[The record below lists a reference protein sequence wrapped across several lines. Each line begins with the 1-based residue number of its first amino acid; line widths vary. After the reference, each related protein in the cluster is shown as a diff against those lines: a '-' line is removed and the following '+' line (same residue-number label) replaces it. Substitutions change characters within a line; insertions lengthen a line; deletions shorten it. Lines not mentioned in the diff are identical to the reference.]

1 MIEGSPR
8 LISIN
13 VTMDKIQL
21 KNYNAEEFLQAI
33 SHNGEL
39 YSLLNGRY
47 VFRGHSSEKWDLI
60 PTALREKAFDRVYFD
75 DEHRITSKISS
86 DAPDWECL
94 QIEREI
100 GILRNFY
107 EKCDK
112 YGLAIP
118 EIPRLRKD
126 IFNALASNLINQYE
140 DWISEDFY
148 ELAAL
153 AQHYGLP
160 TRLLDWSY
168 SVFVALYF
176 AISGIRTINDS
187 ELTPGIVIWALDTRL
202 TDPVYHKGTPLKIIR
217 PKYDGNLNLCAQKG
231 LFTFWL
237 VKKGE
242 NPQTSKGNINS
253 TNRQPLDKLITENL
267 EVDDMPLMYKIV
279 ICRENLSE
287 LYDFLKYNH
296 IEAAT
301 LFPGYSGVTRSIIEN
316 QFFSNIHKQR

>member
-1 MIEGSPR
+1 
-8 LISIN
+8 
-13 VTMDKIQL
+13 MDKILL
-21 KNYNAEEFLQAI
+21 KNYNAEEFIQAI
-33 SHNGEL
+33 SYRGEL
-39 YSLLNGRY
+39 YSLLDGRY
-47 VFRGHSSEKWDLI
+47 VFRGHSSEKWNLI
-60 PTALREKAFDRVYFD
+60 PTALRENAFDRVYYD
-75 DEHRITSKISS
+75 GEHRITRKTSL

-94 QIEREI
+94 QIDREI

-126 IFNALASNLINQYE
+126 IFNALALKLTNQYE
-140 DWISEDFY
+140 DWVSEDFY

-168 SVFVALYF
+168 SVLVALYF
-176 AISGIRTINDS
+176 AVSGIRTIQDS
-187 ELTPGIVIWALDTRL
+187 ELTSGIVIWALDTRL
-202 TDPVYHKGTPLKIIR
+202 TDPVYHKGSPLKIIR
-217 PKYDGNLNLCAQKG
+217 PKYDGNPNLCAQKG
-231 LFTFWL
+231 LFTFWS

-242 NPQTSKGNINS
+242 NPQTGKGNIDT
-253 TNRQPLDKLITENL
+253 TNRLSLDKLISETL

-279 ICRENLSE
+279 ICRDKLSTF
-287 LYDFLKYNH
+287 YNFLKCNH

-301 LFPGYSGVTRSIIEN
+301 LFPGYYGVTRNIIEN
-316 QFFSNIHKQR
+316 QYFSNIHKQR